1 MAQQPTKTP
10 RRKPKPGD
18 DKGKK
23 FKKKVSP
30 ISSDR
35 VVYVD
40 YKDVNLLR
48 RFMSD
53 RAKIRTRRVSG
64 NDVQQQRDIA
74 LAIKVAR
81 EMALVP
87 YATRV
92 TAQRG
97 KPRRGDDNEE
107 INERYSAEVVATA
120 PAEVETDATEGGAE

>member
-97 KPRRGDDNEE
+97 KPRRGEDTEE

>member
-1 MAQQPTKTP
+1 MAQPTKP
-10 RRKPKPGD
+10 VRRKPKPGD

-30 ISSDR
+30 ISSDK

-97 KPRRGDDNEE
+97 KPRRGEDTEE
-107 INERYSAEVVATA
+107 INERYSAEVEPKAPEAVDADVA
-120 PAEVETDATEGGAE
+120 EGGAE

>member
-81 EMALVP
+81 EMALSPMQPGSLHNV
-87 YATRV
+87 ASHDAV
-92 TAQRG
+92 TTTKKSTSVIQ
-97 KPRRGDDNEE
+97 PR
-107 INERYSAEVVATA
+107 
-120 PAEVETDATEGGAE
+120 